1 MGRGKTGF
9 HRFSL
14 SLSTQSRE
22 PTPRI
27 MELKR
32 VVVTGLGAL
41 TPIGNNVS
49 ELWKGLTA
57 GVSGAGPIT
66 HFDAEKFKCR
76 IAAELKGFDPLNHF
90 DKKEMRLLD
99 GYTVYGLVTVDE
111 AMRDAGLA
119 DENIDKARAGV
130 VWGSGMGGVTSL
142 QDEIIEYA
150 NNGRTPRFSPYWVPK
165 VITDICAGQ
174 IAIRYGLRGPNYCTV
189 AACASSAAAISDAFN
204 LIRLG
209 KADVM
214 VVGGSECAVT
224 EVGIGGFGNMRA
236 LSTRNDDPW
245 TASRPFDLDRD
256 GFVLGEGAGTLILE
270 ELDHA
275 LARGAKIYAEV
286 TGAGLSADAYHI
298 TASHPE
304 GLGVIDA
311 MRQAVVESGMQLTD
325 VDHINTHGTS
335 TPIGDVSEP
344 KAIVGLFSD
353 HAFKMAINSTKSMTG
368 HLLGAAGAVEAI
380 ATILTIKN
388 GIVPPTI
395 NHFNDD
401 PQIPA
406 LDFTFNQAKEREVSF
421 ALSNAFGFG
430 GHNVC
435 LAFRKY

>member
-1 MGRGKTGF
+1 MA
-9 HRFSL
+9 
-14 SLSTQSRE
+14 
-22 PTPRI
+22 
-27 MELKR
+27 LKR

-41 TPIGNNVS
+41 TPVGNTVPS
-49 ELWKGLTA
+49 MWEGMVD
-57 GVSGAGPIT
+57 GVSGVGAIT
-66 HFDAEKFKCR
+66 RFDAAEFKCR
-76 IAAELKGFDPLNHF
+76 IAAELKEFDPFQFF

-99 GYTVYGLVTVDE
+99 GYTVYGLVAVDE
-111 AMRDAGLA
+111 ALRDAGLT
-119 DENIDKARAGV
+119 DTNTDKTRTGV
-130 VWGSGMGGVTSL
+130 IWGSGMGGVTSL

-150 NNGRTPRFSPYWVPK
+150 THGRIPRFSPYWVPK
-165 VITDICAGQ
+165 VIVDICAGQ
-174 IAIRYGLRGPNYCTV
+174 IAIRHGLRGPNYCTA

-214 VVGGSECAVT
+214 VAGGSECAVT

-236 LSTRNDDPW
+236 LSTRNDDPK
-245 TASRPFDLDRD
+245 TASRPFDRDRD
-256 GFVLGEGAGTLILE
+256 GFVLGEGAGCIVLE
-270 ELDHA
+270 SLEHA
-275 LARGAKIYAEV
+275 SARGANIYAEI
-286 TGAGLSADAYHI
+286 TGTGLSADAYHI
-298 TASHPE
+298 TASHPD
-304 GLGVIDA
+304 GMGVIEA
-311 MRQAVVESGMQLTD
+311 MRQAIEESGMELTD

-335 TPIGDVSEP
+335 TPIGDISEP
-344 KAIVGLFSD
+344 KAILGLFGD
-353 HAFKMAINSTKSMTG
+353 HAYRIAINSTKSMTG

-406 LDFTFNQAKEREVSF
+406 LDFTFNKMQKRNVDF

-435 LAFRKY
+435 LAFRKI